1 MQYGILIDGDKEMR
15 VTQPATGPAH
25 RLPSNALLDGVR
37 VVEISSRGSGAYAGR
52 LLTVL
57 GATVTRFGPA
67 LDIAAS
73 GASAGLTEAWLHSGK
88 IITRGERLPEP
99 ADILGAADLV
109 LIETDSAGAVWRE
122 WTSAILAEAAGL
134 PGPPVVVRIQGAVVD
149 GHPIPSDSL
158 TVGAWSALSWSIGDA
173 DKAPLSLP
181 FDLADF
187 QVALFA
193 AAAGLAALLA
203 APQDRDLRN
212 VQVVGRD
219 VLAYYVGMI
228 TANFLP
234 YERPWTRDGARP
246 PGSAGVYPAS
256 IFACRDGHVVLMCRN
271 QREWNVLLD
280 AMGNPEWSHDE
291 RFADPRV
298 VARLY
303 ADEADSHLV
312 PWIRARSIEELMA
325 LGRDYGLAVANI
337 RSVREALAE
346 PQFAARGFLAKS
358 SDGVRMATVPWHLQE
373 AGGEDSG
380 PHVWAVRSL
389 SPEPT
394 TLLNG
399 LRVLDLS
406 WVWSGPLTTSV
417 LGDLGAEVLKI
428 EHRGHLDTG
437 RLRGKARRG
446 GVEVAGPEHE
456 ATPYFNQN
464 NHGKRSVTVDMKD
477 ERGRALL
484 LDLVEHCDV
493 VVENMRPGVLGR
505 LGLSYADFAARNPS
519 VVMLSLS
526 MAGQEGPLRSMKGY
540 AGIMAA
546 MSGLESLIGYD
557 RQNIVGSL
565 SPALGDPNAAGHAL
579 TVLLAALHRRRR
591 TGLGCWIDLSQ
602 IEALLC
608 VLPAPVA
615 QAQLDQE
622 VPVLA
627 NAHPRFAPHGHF
639 PCLGDDRWVA
649 LSVRDEL
656 WGAFTQVAV
665 GASFLADT
673 RWNDAAQRVRHRDA
687 LKVAIAE
694 WTSARDRDELVDALL
709 AAGVP
714 AAPLAS
720 FEEMTASSWAKE
732 RELTVRVPH
741 PYLGETDVYV
751 VPWKFGGRSAGR
763 AAPAPLLGA
772 DTDTVLRDLLDLD
785 PETLARLH
793 ADGVLR

>member
-1 MQYGILIDGDKEMR
+1 MQYGILIAANKEMS
-15 VTQPATGPAH
+15 VTQPDTDVAH
-25 RLPSNALLDGVR
+25 RLASNALLDGVR
-37 VVEISSRGSGAYAGR
+37 VVEISSRASGAYAGR
-52 LLTVL
+52 LLSVL

-67 LDIAAS
+67 LDLAAS
-73 GASAGLTEAWLHSGK
+73 GGSAELTEAWLHDGK
-88 IITRGERLPEP
+88 IIPGGDRPPEP
-99 ADILGAADLV
+99 AAVLSAVDLV
-109 LIETDSAGAVWRE
+109 LIETDSADTMWQE
-122 WTSAILAEAAGL
+122 WTSAILAGAAGL
-134 PGPPVVVRIQGAVVD
+134 PDPPVVVRIEGAVVD

-158 TVGAWSALSWSIGDA
+158 TMGAWSAVSWSIGDA

-187 QVALFA
+187 QVALYA
-193 AAAGLAALLA
+193 TAAGLATLLA
-203 APQDRDLRN
+203 DPVDRDLRN
-212 VQVVGRD
+212 VQVAGRD

-271 QREWNVLLD
+271 QREWSVLLE
-280 AMGNPEWSHDE
+280 AMGNPEWSLDE

-303 ADEADSHLV
+303 ADEADSHLE
-312 PWIRARSIEELMA
+312 PWIRARSIDELMA
-325 LGRDYGLAVANI
+325 LGRDHGLAVAPI
-337 RSVREALAE
+337 RSMREALAE
-346 PQFAARGFLAKS
+346 PQFAARGFLADS
-358 SDGVRMATVPWHLQE
+358 SGGVRMATVPWHLRE
-373 AGGEDSG
+373 AGGENPG
-380 PHVWAVRSL
+380 PRGRAVRSV

-394 TLLNG
+394 RLLDG

-417 LGDLGAEVLKI
+417 LGDLGAEILKI
-428 EHRGHLDTG
+428 EHSGHMDTG

-446 GVEVAGPEHE
+446 GVEVEGPEHE
-456 ATPYFNQN
+456 ATPYFNQM

-519 VVMLSLS
+519 VVMMSMS

-579 TVLLAALHRRRR
+579 TVLLAALNRRRR
-591 TGLGCWIDLSQ
+591 TGRGCWIDLSQ

-608 VLPAPVA
+608 VLPAPVV
-615 QAQLDQE
+615 QAQLDPE
-622 VPVLA
+622 VPVMA

-639 PCLGDDRWVA
+639 PCLGADRWVA
-649 LSVRDEL
+649 LSVRDEM
-656 WGAFTQVAV
+656 WGAFTQVAA
-665 GASFLADT
+665 GAPLLADP
-673 RWNDAAQRVRHRDA
+673 RWDDAAERLRHRDELEA
-687 LKVAIAE
+687 AIAE

-720 FEEMTASSWAKE
+720 FEEMAASAWAKE

-741 PYLGETDVYV
+741 PYLGETDVFV
-751 VPWKFGGRSAGR
+751 VPWKFGGRSVGR
-763 AAPAPLLGA
+763 AVPAPLLGA

-785 PETLARLH
+785 PDTLARLH
-793 ADGVLR
+793 AGGVLR